1 MSQQRDGSDVAYDEA
16 EAVGRDPDRSDRAE
30 STGALSPLEG
40 EEVLV
45 DAQPTWWNWIG
56 HAVVGGLA
64 GLVGVIGLAAGSTA
78 AALLGF
84 VTGLVIGGYIWYRRN
99 RVRYLVTD
107 RRIVVI
113 AGFTA
118 RKTTETWMEDIRGL
132 RTSTTAFSRDRGFGT
147 IAVSHAVIPQGFT
160 QGFSRTNALVL
171 SGVPNYDGVANT
183 IRQRQSERKAG
194 DY

>member
-1 MSQQRDGSDVAYDEA
+1 MSQKRDGSALAYDEA
-16 EAVGRDPDRSDRAE
+16 ETADRSSDRSSRTE
-30 STGALSPLEG
+30 SRREISLLEG

-56 HAVVGGLA
+56 HAVGGGLA
-64 GLVGVIGLAAGSTA
+64 GLIGVLGLAAGSA
-78 AALLGF
+78 AAGVLGI
-84 VTGLVIGGYIWYRRN
+84 VTGLVIAGYIWYRRN

-107 RRIVVI
+107 RRLVVI

-118 RKTTETWMEDIRGL
+118 RTTSETWMEDIRGL
-132 RTSTTAFSRDRGFGT
+132 QTSTTAFSRGRGFGT
-147 IAVSHAVIPQGFT
+147 VTVSHAVIPQGL
-160 QGFSRTNALVL
+160 SRTSALSL
-171 SGVPNYDGVANT
+171 SGVPNYADVANT

>member
-1 MSQQRDGSDVAYDEA
+1 MSQKRDGSELVYDES
-16 EAVGRDPDRSDRAE
+16 ETVDRDPDRSGRTE
-30 STGALSPLEG
+30 STSELSLLEG

-45 DAQPTWWNWIG
+45 DAQPTWWNWIA

-64 GLVGVIGLAAGSTA
+64 GLAGLVALAVGSTA
-78 AALLGF
+78 AAALGL
-84 VTGLVIGGYIWYRRN
+84 VTGLAIGGYIWYRRH

-118 RKTTETWMEDIRGL
+118 RTTTETWMEDVRGL
-132 RTSTTAFSRDRGFGT
+132 QTSTTAFSRGRGFGT
-147 IAVSHAVIPQGFT
+147 ITVSHAVIPQGF
-160 QGFSRTNALVL
+160 SRTSALSL
-171 SGVPNYDGVANT
+171 AGVPNYDDVANT